1 MEEEEGVIPR
11 TGTLSLDAVSDA
23 ERGVVLNALLREHPE
38 WRPEAEAMAGK
49 LLLADNTQIADAVT
63 GTVLGLRFGTSGGRI
78 PEMLADTVRPY
89 LEDMT
94 ERARLGASSA
104 AREIA
109 CGVLFGLY
117 DCRYEDDKY
126 AVLAPVDLVEAI
138 DDLAQ
143 DVVRRMREERVRIP
157 VLTDE
162 CPEWNKW
169 LYEYYY

>member
-1 MEEEEGVIPR
+1 MEGDESVIPR
-11 TGTLSLDAVSDA
+11 SGTLSLDAVSDA

-49 LLLADNTQIADAVT
+49 LLLADSTQIADAVA
-63 GTVLGLRFGTSGGRI
+63 GTVLGLRSGASGPAPGT
-78 PEMLADTVRPY
+78 LAGPVRHY
-89 LEDMT
+89 LDDMT
-94 ERARLGASSA
+94 ERARLGADSA
-104 AREIA
+104 AREIG

-126 AVLAPVDLVEAI
+126 TIPAPAGLVEAI

-143 DVVRRMREERVRIP
+143 DIVRRMRTERVRIP

-162 CPEWNKW
+162 CPEWNTW